1 MRSATPEWC
10 RRVRSMP
17 IRTPTGISAN
27 DQNAGLS
34 GRPSLRPKPSG
45 TSSTVRIAYCIV
57 PHNIGLSA
65 RRPGLLA
72 ARQRPARMTAVA
84 VHTASS
90 SGSRT
95 A

>member
-1 MRSATPEWC
+1 
-10 RRVRSMP
+10 MP

-34 GRPSLRPKPSG
+34 GRPSHRPKPSG

-65 RRPGLLA
+65 RRPGALA
-72 ARQRPARMTAVA
+72 ARQRRARITAVR
-84 VHTASS
+84 VHTTIAN
-90 SGSRT
+90 GSRT
-95 A
+95 S